1 MCFSADSKKIALRGH
16 NEMED
21 SLNPDGFRPLLK
33 FIIKLDNGVETHFE
47 TSKAFLSVSHKTK
60 WNCAMKWI

>member
-1 MCFSADSKKIALRGH
+1 MCFSADSKQIALRGH

-33 FIIKLDNGVETHFE
+33 FAIKLDNDHETHSE
-47 TSKAFLSVSHKTK
+47 TKKHF
-60 WNCAMKWI
+60 

>member
-1 MCFSADSKKIALRGH
+1 MRFSADSKQIALRGH

-33 FIIKLDNGVETHFE
+33 FAIKLDNDHETHSE
-47 TSKAFLSVSHKTK
+47 TKTNIFRNVSHNRK
-60 WNCAMKWI
+60 WNFDV